1 MQVTC
6 VSQAHL
12 IETSLLEILL
22 NRCIVLVLLL
32 RIAEIVDLCQVLVL
46 ALGASGHVKV
56 KGATT
61 CPSRP
66 LVCDNLANGFIGVGI
81 SLKMSPIPATF
92 GHLGRGRRKGI
103 VGHVG
108 NGFRHGEWQ
117 QVDAKRANV
126 GRERGLSF

>member
-12 IETSLLEILL
+12 LESSLLEILL
-22 NRCIVLVLLL
+22 NRCIVFVLLL
-32 RIAEIVDLCQVLVL
+32 RIAEIVDLCQVLVQV
-46 ALGASGHVKV
+46 LGAAGLVKV
-56 KGATT
+56 NKSTVYTAR
-61 CPSRP
+61 PS
-66 LVCDNLANGFIGVGI
+66 VCDDLAKRFIGVGI
-81 SLKMSPIPATF
+81 SLKMCPSPATF
-92 GHLGRGRRKGI
+92 GHLGRGRLKGI